1 MKVCDIMTK
10 RIVSVEPGTTVRDAA
25 AMMNRNNIGAVPVV
39 DKGNVRGMLT
49 DRDIVLRCVSEG
61 RDAASVHVSDICSS
75 GAVTVRPDQSV
86 SDALHMMSSEQVRR
100 LPVVENGRLVGM
112 VSFADVARERSGME
126 LAQAI
131 SEISMPS

>member
-1 MKVCDIMTK
+1 MTK

-86 SDALHMMSSEQVRR
+86 SDALHMMSSEQIRR